1 MIAFLP
7 VLWHDGGRKPKEEQY
22 MEATLGKRIAAHRKQ
37 LGLTQDQLAEKLG
50 LTAQA
55 VSKWENDLSC
65 PDIAILPKLAD
76 IFGTTTDT
84 LLGRETK
91 TPVCETEPIMPQKK
105 TENGFEYDSDSGKMD
120 FHWEGAKL
128 DRICLACWV
137 LVTGAVYL
145 VSQLLHIDVSFWN
158 ILWPSFLLA
167 FGIFGLYPKFSVFR
181 LGCGLAGGYFLLDKL
196 QILPFQADGG
206 LILAAVILLFGL
218 ALLADAMRKKKR
230 RKFGPVHLGN
240 QGKLVN
246 DYTITDDSFHY
257 DASFGDCVQYV
268 EIDKLRSGSISTNFG
283 EYTVDLT
290 GVRSVEKG
298 CQLQADCSFGELTI
312 VVPRQ
317 YTVIPDSS
325 TSFASFDVLGHAD
338 AEPQGILRLQA
349 DVSFGSIIVQ
359 YQ

>member
-1 MIAFLP
+1 MILKKNNIAEYILYLWQIEDYLRAFP
-7 VLWHDGGRKPKEEQY
+7 QQA
-22 MEATLGKRIAAHRKQ
+22 EANQ
-37 LGLTQDQLAEKLG
+37 ELAEML
-50 LTAQA
+50 
-55 VSKWENDLSC
+55 
-65 PDIAILPKLAD
+65 
-76 IFGTTTDT
+76 
-84 LLGRETK
+84 R
-91 TPVCETEPIMPQKK
+91 
-105 TENGFEYDSDSGKMD
+105 
-120 FHWEGAKL
+120 
-128 DRICLACWV
+128 
-137 LVTGAVYL
+137 
-145 VSQLLHIDVSFWN
+145 
-158 ILWPSFLLA
+158 
-167 FGIFGLYPKFSVFR
+167 
-181 LGCGLAGGYFLLDKL
+181 
-196 QILPFQADGG
+196 
-206 LILAAVILLFGL
+206 
-218 ALLADAMRKKKR
+218 RKKKR